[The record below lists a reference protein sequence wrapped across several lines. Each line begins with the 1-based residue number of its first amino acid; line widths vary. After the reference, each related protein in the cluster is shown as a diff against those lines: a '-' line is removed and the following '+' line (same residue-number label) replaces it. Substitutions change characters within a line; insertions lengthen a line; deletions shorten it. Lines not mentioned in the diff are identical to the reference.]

1 MSVSHLTQLGIVNG
15 ITETTFSPNKEVTR
29 AEFAKMLSLMAGAN
43 LSASHGVTPFNDVE
57 ANAWY
62 APAAQWVSDR
72 GRPILPRGQHYKGRS
87 GGNALPIGGNGK
99 Q

>member
-43 LSASHGVTPFNDVE
+43 LSASHGVTPFSDVE
-57 ANAWY
+57 TNAWY
-62 APAAQWVSDR
+62 APAANGPVIGESLWGGVKTNSA
-72 GRPILPRGQHYKGRS
+72 PRT
-87 GGNALPIGGNGK
+87 ALQGK
-99 Q
+99 KRR